1 MSNEDKKSPVSL
13 SGDPI
18 YHHGEAAP
26 WKPPAEEVCLE
37 QISAHIE
44 RHLGPIEMVFHEIV
58 SDTVHI
64 DVHWVKP
71 TRDFPFARLVTSGM
85 SDLPMSVP
93 EDSGA
98 PAHLELMI
106 TLPGQWRFDEDALDD
121 ERWYWPVGLLKA
133 LARFPHKYDTWLGWG
148 HTIPNG
154 DPAEPY
160 ADNIGFT
167 GALLLEPFSAEEA
180 FWELPIDENKRI
192 CFLAVVPLFTEE
204 MNLKLREGTDALIER
219 FVKHRI
225 VSDIADPGRR
235 NVTKKRFG
243 LF

>member
-1 MSNEDKKSPVSL
+1 MTPEAGHEQRRQEDPGQSQRRPDLPSRRSRAV
-13 SGDPI
+13 
-18 YHHGEAAP
+18 EAAGRGSL
-26 WKPPAEEVCLE
+26 LE

-133 LARFPHKYDTWLGWG
+133 LARFPTSTTLGSVG
-148 HTIPNG
+148 ATPSPMAILPNRM
-154 DPAEPY
+154 PTTSVSPERCCWNP
-160 ADNIGFT
+160 
-167 GALLLEPFSAEEA
+167 SA
-180 FWELPIDENKRI
+180 
-192 CFLAVVPLFTEE
+192 
-204 MNLKLREGTDALIER
+204 
-219 FVKHRI
+219 
-225 VSDIADPGRR
+225 RR
-235 NVTKKRFG
+235 RRSGNCRSTKTNGSASSPWSRCSPRR
-243 LF
+243 